1 MGLFNKRRKNLAS
14 SQSGTVSET
23 SNKSGM
29 QRQFYNLQDITAMS
43 IGGNCCIAPVDAG
56 FLFDN
61 NASSCLSIMGN
72 TPRIRKY
79 LPNIDISSEDA
90 AKKYIQKEVLRAESG
105 LGFSYFIMM
114 GQNPVGMIIVN
125 TPAYN
130 ESLIGFPHWTLYFFV
145 FEIFEG
151 KGFIRAALP
160 RVLFTLKE
168 KIHLDEVYT
177 IIDPDNKRGLSLMN
191 YFPFTEVSYS
201 LHNAQDQMLSLSP
214 RVFCCKLSMISFQRR

>member
-1 MGLFNKRRKNLAS
+1 MGLFNFKKKKSASIKNDL
-14 SQSGTVSET
+14 VSA
-23 SNKSGM
+23 SNKPEK
-29 QRQFYNLQDITAMS
+29 QRRFYNLQDITVMS
-43 IGGNCCIAPVDAG
+43 IGGNCCIAPVDAD

-61 NASSCLSIMGN
+61 NVSSCLSIMGN
-72 TPRIRKY
+72 TPRIVKY
-79 LPNIDISSEDA
+79 LPNIDLSSEEA

-114 GQNPVGMIIVN
+114 GRNPVGMITVN
-125 TPAYN
+125 TPTYN
-130 ESLIGFPHWTLYFFV
+130 ENQIDFSHWTLYFFV

-168 KIHLDEVYT
+168 KIHVDEVYT

-201 LHNAQDQMLSLSP
+201 LHSSQGQMLSQSP
-214 RVFCCKLSMISFQRR
+214 RVFCCKLSIISFQRR